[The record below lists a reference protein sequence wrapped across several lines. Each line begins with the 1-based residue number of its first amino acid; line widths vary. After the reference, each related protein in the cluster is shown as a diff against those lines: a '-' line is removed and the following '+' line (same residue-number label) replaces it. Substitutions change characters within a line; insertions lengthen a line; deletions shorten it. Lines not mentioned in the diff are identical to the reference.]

1 MKDDGS
7 PRELQLPFNS
17 SSGEEF
23 AMRLIGRSR
32 EVILR
37 YLLSICVACFSSHAY
52 GQRSVTFPLPGQRGE
67 IQADLY
73 GSGTRGVVLAHGGS
87 FNKES
92 WKKQAQALANAGFL
106 VLAIRFRG
114 DDPSPDGSP
123 RSFGSTADN
132 AADVLA
138 AVSYLHRAG
147 AKTVSAVGASL
158 GGDAVGDADAQSK
171 PGNIARIVLL
181 GSSGGDAP
189 EKLNGR
195 KLFIVARND
204 SSASGPRLPRI
215 SSNYAKAPEPK
226 KLVILEGS
234 AHAQYLFDTDQGP
247 RLLNE
252 ILRFL
257 SEP

>member
-1 MKDDGS
+1 M
-7 PRELQLPFNS
+7 LS
-17 SSGEEF
+17 SGGEEF

-32 EVILR
+32 EAKLR
-37 YLLSICVACFSSHAY
+37 YFLAICIASFSTHAY
-52 GQRSVTFPLPGQRGE
+52 GQRPVTFPLQGKPGK

-73 GSGTRGVVLAHGGS
+73 GSGTCGVILAHGGS

-92 WKKQAQALANAGFL
+92 WKKQAQAFADAGFL

-114 DDPSPDGSP
+114 DASSPDGSP
-123 RSFGSTADN
+123 GSFGSTADN

-138 AVSYLHRAG
+138 AVSYLHRTG

-158 GGDAVGDADAQSK
+158 GGDAVGEADAQSK
-171 PGNIARIVLL
+171 PGNIARIVFL
-181 GSSGGDAP
+181 GSSGGDTP
-189 EKLNGR
+189 QKLTGG

-204 SSASGPRLPRI
+204 SSASGLRLPEI
-215 SSNYAKAPEPK
+215 SRNYQKAPQPK

-252 ILRFL
+252 VLRFL

>member
-1 MKDDGS
+1 
-7 PRELQLPFNS
+7 
-17 SSGEEF
+17 
-23 AMRLIGRSR
+23 MRLIGRSR
-32 EVILR
+32 EVMLR
-37 YLLSICVACFSSHAY
+37 YLLSICVACFSSYAS
-52 GQRSVTFPLPGQRGE
+52 GQRPVTFPLQGQPGE
-67 IQADLY
+67 LQADLY
-73 GSGTRGVVLAHGGS
+73 GSGTRGVILAHGGS

-92 WKKQAQALANAGFL
+92 WKKQAQAFANAGFL

-114 DDPSPDGSP
+114 DRLNPDGSP
-123 RSFGSTADN
+123 NSFGSNADN

-158 GGDAVGDADAQSK
+158 GGDAVGEADAQSK

-204 SSASGPRLPRI
+204 SSASGPRLPGI

-226 KLVILEGS
+226 KLVILEES

>member
-1 MKDDGS
+1 
-7 PRELQLPFNS
+7 
-17 SSGEEF
+17 
-23 AMRLIGRSR
+23 MRLIGRNR

-37 YLLSICVACFSSHAY
+37 YLLSICVACFSSHAF
-52 GQRSVTFPLPGQRGE
+52 GQRLVTFPLPDQSVE

-73 GSGTRGVVLAHGGS
+73 GNGARGLILAHGGR
-87 FNKES
+87 FGKES
-92 WKKQAQALANAGFL
+92 WNKQAQAFASAGFL

-114 DDPSPDGSP
+114 DRPNPDGSP
-123 RSFGSTADN
+123 GSFGSNADN

-138 AVSYLHRAG
+138 AVSYLHRTG

-158 GGDAVGDADAQSK
+158 GGDAVGEADVDSG
-171 PGNIARIVLL
+171 PGNIARVVFL
-181 GSSGGDAP
+181 GSSGGNAP

-195 KLFIVARND
+195 KLFIVARGD
-204 SSASGPRLPRI
+204 KSGSGLRLPEI
-215 SSNYAKAPEPK
+215 SSNYEKTPQPK

-234 AHAQYLFDTDQGP
+234 AHAQFLFDTDQGP

>member
-1 MKDDGS
+1 VK
-7 PRELQLPFNS
+7 
-17 SSGEEF
+17 
-23 AMRLIGRSR
+23 
-32 EVILR
+32 LR
-37 YLLSICVACFSSHAY
+37 YLLALCIASFTAHTF
-52 GQRSVTFPLPGQRGE
+52 GQRLVKFPLPDKPVE

-73 GSGTRGVVLAHGGS
+73 GSGTRGVILAHGGR

-92 WKKQAQALANAGFL
+92 WKKQAMTLADSGFL
-106 VLAIRFRG
+106 VLAVRFRG
-114 DDPSPDGSP
+114 DAFNPDGSP
-123 RSFGSTADN
+123 GSFGSTADN

-138 AVSYLHRAG
+138 AVSYLYRVG
-147 AKTVSAVGASL
+147 AKTVSAVGASM
-158 GGDAVGDADAQSK
+158 GGDAVGEANTRSA
-171 PGNIARIVLL
+171 PVNIARIVFL

-204 SSASGPRLPRI
+204 RSGSGLRLPEI
-215 SSNYAKAPEPK
+215 SSHYKKASQPK

-247 RLLNE
+247 RALNE

-257 SEP
+257 SAP

>member
-1 MKDDGS
+1 MHFVGCT
-7 PRELQLPFNS
+7 REF
-17 SSGEEF
+17 
-23 AMRLIGRSR
+23 M
-32 EVILR
+32 LR
-37 YLLSICVACFSSHAY
+37 YLLAICIASFSTHAY
-52 GQRSVTFPLPGQRGE
+52 GQRPVTFPLLDHPIE

-73 GSGTRGVVLAHGGS
+73 GSGTRGVILAHGGR
-87 FNKES
+87 FGKES
-92 WKKQAQALANAGFL
+92 WKKQAQAFANAGFL

-114 DDPSPDGSP
+114 DGPNPDGSP
-123 RSFGSTADN
+123 GSFGSTADN

-138 AVSYLHRAG
+138 AVSYLHRIG

-158 GGDAVGDADAQSK
+158 GGDAVGEADAQSK
-171 PGNIARIVLL
+171 PGNIARIVFL
-181 GSSGGDAP
+181 GSSGGDTP
-189 EKLNGR
+189 EKLTGR

-204 SSASGPRLPRI
+204 SSASGLRLPEI
-215 SSNYAKAPEPK
+215 SRNYHKAPQPK

>member
-1 MKDDGS
+1 MK
-7 PRELQLPFNS
+7 
-17 SSGEEF
+17 
-23 AMRLIGRSR
+23 
-32 EVILR
+32 LR
-37 YLLSICVACFSSHAY
+37 YLLAIFVAHFAASHTF
-52 GQRSVTFPLPGQRGE
+52 GQRLVTFPLQGKPVE

-92 WKKQAQALANAGFL
+92 WKKQAQTLADAGFL

-114 DDPSPDGSP
+114 DVSNPDGSSGS
-123 RSFGSTADN
+123 RGSTADN

-147 AKTVSAVGASL
+147 AKMVSAVGASL
-158 GGDAVGDADAQSK
+158 GGDAVGEADAQSK
-171 PGNIARIVLL
+171 PGNIARIVIL

-189 EKLNGR
+189 ERLSGR
-195 KLFIVARND
+195 KLFIVARD
-204 SSASGPRLPRI
+204 DRSGSGLRLPEI
-215 SSNYAKAPEPK
+215 SSNYEKAPQPK
-226 KLVILEGS
+226 KLMILEGS

-247 RLLNE
+247 RLWSE

-257 SEP
+257 SAP